1 MNNPYQP
8 QIDELVAKIAET
20 EALAQDPELG
30 PLVEDE
36 LNRLRSEHKAL
47 EEAAAQFGGSD
58 EVVDEETGRK
68 GNCMIEIRGGAGG
81 EEAKIWGSDI
91 LRMYLRFIEVHK
103 LKVSY
108 IDEMIIK
115 VTGKTM
121 LGDEL
126 LTAYEIF
133 QYESGVHRVQR
144 VPETEAQGRI
154 HTSTA
159 SVAVLPEVP
168 VNAVE
173 IRGED
178 LEWQFM
184 RAGGAGGQNVNKV
197 NSAVRLTHVPSGI
210 AVSARQEK
218 QQSQNREIALDLLRA
233 QLWELQEEKR
243 QKELGVARSAIGR
256 AQRAEKIRTFNFPQS
271 RVTDHR
277 TKQSWF
283 NLPEILEGG
292 LDKMFIDLRTAFANP
307 EALDSTPEEA
317 DDLEL
322 E

>member
-8 QIDELVAKIAET
+8 QLDELSAKIAET
-20 EALAQDPELG
+20 EALMQDPELG
-30 PLVEDE
+30 PLVAEELDRLKSEKQMLED
-36 LNRLRSEHKAL
+36 
-47 EEAAAQFGGSD
+47 AAAQFGGSD
-58 EVVDEETGRK
+58 EVADEETGRK
-68 GNCMIEIRGGAGG
+68 GNCTIEIRGGAGG

-91 LRMYLRFIEVHK
+91 LRMYIRYIEVHK
-103 LKVSY
+103 LKIAY
-108 IDEMIIK
+108 IDDTVIK
-115 VTGKTM
+115 VSGKTQ

-168 VNAVE
+168 QHAVE

-197 NSAVRLTHVPSGI
+197 NSAVRLIHVPSGI

-218 QQSQNREIALDLLRA
+218 QQSQNRQIALELLRS
-233 QLWELQEEKR
+233 QLWEIQEEKR
-243 QKELGVARSAIGR
+243 QKELGQARSAIGR
-256 AQRAEKIRTFNFPQS
+256 AQRAEKIRTYNYPQS

-277 TKQSWF
+277 TKQSWY
-283 NLPEILEGG
+283 NLPEILEGS
-292 LDKMFIDLRTAFANP
+292 LEKVFLDLRTAFANP
-307 EALDSTPEEA
+307 EGLSEVSESDDSE
-317 DDLEL
+317 D
-322 E
+322 